1 MQIFYIYYCEWR
13 FKNTSRNTNL
23 NYKLRR
29 NRSKK
34 QLKVN
39 DLLEEKNQE
48 NHLNTADCPH

>member
-13 FKNTSRNTNL
+13 LKNISRNTNL

-39 DLLEEKNQE
+39 DLLEE
-48 NHLNTADCPH
+48 